1 MKSKKYLLSFIG
13 ILVFSGLSY
22 WFWPTDKQTQ
32 GVAKAKDLRITK
44 VPKHWKPVIE
54 SFDSILENWTRKN
67 LPPGMAVAIVVDSQI
82 VFLKGYGVKAIGT
95 KDAVNEETVFR
106 LASVS
111 KPFASFL
118 TGILIDQ
125 QKVNWHHPVKNYLPE
140 FTTHPQRNAD
150 SILLKH
156 VLSHSAG
163 YPYHAYT
170 NMIEEGLPLDTLLLY
185 LSEIPLASK
194 PGQVYSYQNVA
205 FSLIEPVIEK
215 ITHQPYEKA
224 LQNLVFNSLDMQ
236 QASADYM
243 SLLASGNLAQP
254 HVYKK
259 GKLSTTII
267 NETYYN
273 VSPAGGVNASVK
285 DMAKWMIALLGNR
298 PDVISKERIQEM
310 FTPYIEANS
319 RNRNFYK
326 WQRVTKA
333 SYGLGWRVLAME
345 RDTIL
350 YHGGYVAG
358 YRSEVAIHPTKK
370 MGICVLANAA
380 GDAIDQALPTFF
392 ALTDSIK
399 HTRLNLK

>member
-1 MKSKKYLLSFIG
+1 
-13 ILVFSGLSY
+13 
-22 WFWPTDKQTQ
+22 
-32 GVAKAKDLRITK
+32 
-44 VPKHWKPVIE
+44 
-54 SFDSILENWTRKN
+54 
-67 LPPGMAVAIVVDSQI
+67 

-370 MGICVLANAA
+370 IGICVLANAA

-399 HTRLNLK
+399 HTHLNLK

>member
-140 FTTHPQRNAD
+140 FTTQPQRNAD

-156 VLSHSAG
+156 ILSHSAG

-399 HTRLNLK
+399 HTHLNLK

>member
-13 ILVFSGLSY
+13 ILFLSSLSY
-22 WFWPTDKQTQ
+22 WLWPAEKQPLNEVKGKESKIALLPEQ
-32 GVAKAKDLRITK
+32 
-44 VPKHWKPVIE
+44 WKPVIE
-54 SFDSILENWTRKN
+54 PFDSILENSTRQN
-67 LPPGMAVAIVVDSQI
+67 LPPGMAVAIVVDSQV

-95 KDAVNEETVFR
+95 KDAVDEETVFR

-118 TGILIDQ
+118 TGILVDQ
-125 QKVNWHHPVKNYLPE
+125 QKLKWHHPIKNYLPE
-140 FTTHPQRNAD
+140 YTTQPQHEAD

-156 VLSHSAG
+156 ILSHSAG

-170 NMIEEGLPLDTLLLY
+170 NMIEEGLPLDTLLRY
-185 LSEIPLASK
+185 LIEIPLSTK

-205 FSLIEPVIEK
+205 YSLIQPVIEK
-215 ITHQPYEKA
+215 ITHQKYEEA
-224 LQNLVFNSLDMQ
+224 LQNLVFKPLSMQ
-236 QASADYM
+236 QASADYL

-254 HVYKK
+254 HVYQK

-273 VSPAGGVNASVK
+273 VTPAGGVNASVK
-285 DMAKWMIALLGNR
+285 DMAQWMLALLGNK
-298 PDVISKERIQEM
+298 PNVISKERIDEM
-310 FTPYIEANS
+310 FTPLIEANS

-326 WQRVTKA
+326 WQRIKKA
-333 SYGLGWRVLAME
+333 SYGLGWRVLQME

-358 YRSEVAIHPTKK
+358 YRSEVAIHPTKRI
-370 MGICVLANAA
+370 GICVLANAA

-392 ALTDSIK
+392 MLTDKLYKKS
-399 HTRLNLK
+399 N

>member
-1 MKSKKYLLSFIG
+1 MKFKKYLLSFIG
-13 ILVFSGLSY
+13 ILSLSIISF
-22 WFWPTDKQTQ
+22 WFWPTKKQTITE
-32 GVAKAKDLRITK
+32 VKVKDHKIALLPEK
-44 VPKHWKPVIE
+44 WKTVIE
-54 SFDSILENWTRKN
+54 PFDSILQSWTN
-67 LPPGMAVAIVVDSQI
+67 QSLPPGMAVAVVVDSQI

-95 KDAVNEETVFR
+95 KDVVNEETVFR

-118 TGILIDQ
+118 TGILVDQ
-125 QKVNWHHPVKNYLPE
+125 QKVNWHHPIKNYLPDY
-140 FTTHPQRNAD
+140 TTQPQQEAD
-150 SILLKH
+150 SVLLKYI
-156 VLSHSAG
+156 LSHSAG

-170 NMIEEGLPLDTLLLY
+170 NMIEEGLPLDTLLSY
-185 LSEIPLASK
+185 LSQIPLATK

-205 FSLIEPVIEK
+205 YSLIEPIVEK
-215 ITHQPYEKA
+215 ITHQTYEQA
-224 LQNLVFNSLDMQ
+224 LQNLVFNPLGMK
-236 QASADYM
+236 QASADYL

-254 HVYKK
+254 HVYQK

-273 VSPAGGVNASVK
+273 VTPAGGVNASVK
-285 DMAKWMIALLGNR
+285 DMAQWMIALLGNR
-298 PDVISKERIQEM
+298 TDVISKERIKEM
-310 FTPYIEANS
+310 FEPYIEANS

-326 WQRVTKA
+326 WQRVRKA
-333 SYGLGWRVLAME
+333 SYGLGWRVLGME

-370 MGICVLANAA
+370 IGICVLANAA

-392 ALTDSIK
+392 ILTDQLYEKS
-399 HTRLNLK
+399 N

>member
-32 GVAKAKDLRITK
+32 GVAKSKDLRITK

-54 SFDSILENWTRKN
+54 SFDSIMENWTRKN

-399 HTRLNLK
+399 HTHLNLK